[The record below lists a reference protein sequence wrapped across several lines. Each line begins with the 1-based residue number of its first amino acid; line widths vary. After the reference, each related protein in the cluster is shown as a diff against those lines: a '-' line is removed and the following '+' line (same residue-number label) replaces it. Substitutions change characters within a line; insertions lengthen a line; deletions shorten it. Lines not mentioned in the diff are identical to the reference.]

1 MASPVQVPT
10 NVLVPVFSQQIAMFV
25 FIGEELGYA
34 GRGKD
39 IVQKVAFFVLLEKEA
54 MRNNDVEW
62 NRKNG
67 RKFGCVSVLLLSYK
81 RKTAY

>member
-10 NVLVPVFSQQIAMFV
+10 NVLVPVFSQQIAMFI

-39 IVQKVAFFVLLEKEA
+39 IVQKVAFF
-54 MRNNDVEW
+54 
-62 NRKNG
+62 
-67 RKFGCVSVLLLSYK
+67 CVAGK
-81 RKTAY
+81 RSDEEQ